1 MNALNFLQH
10 ADFNGFFSNNKIH
23 ISNQR
28 SYKLDTYLISISFRS
43 DDELFIRYD
52 LNLYERKISQVK
64 VSEIKILEI
73 SMGYS
78 ESKGVH
84 IVIERTT
91 ENVRKS

>member
-1 MNALNFLQH
+1 MNALIFLQPI
-10 ADFNGFFSNNKIH
+10 DFTGFFFKQQDSYPKR
-23 ISNQR
+23 R

-78 ESKGVH
+78 GSKGVH
-84 IVIERTT
+84 IL
-91 ENVRKS
+91 